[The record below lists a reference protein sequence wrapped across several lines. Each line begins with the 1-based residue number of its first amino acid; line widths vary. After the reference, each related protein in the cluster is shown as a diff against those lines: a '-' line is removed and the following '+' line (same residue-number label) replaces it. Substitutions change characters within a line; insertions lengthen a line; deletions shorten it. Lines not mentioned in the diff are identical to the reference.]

1 LAGVGLNRY
10 EADAIF
16 GRMTARGSSPGGLFA
31 GTPAQL
37 EELRQRLA
45 GRRGDY

>member
-1 LAGVGLNRY
+1 MFAAG
-10 EADAIF
+10 DIF
-16 GRMTARGSSPGGLFA
+16 GALVGDGPELPAELFT

-45 GRRGDY
+45 GRQGRY

>member
-1 LAGVGLNRY
+1 VLEAGRIFAALAATDPGLST
-10 EADAIF
+10 DVF
-16 GRMTARGSSPGGLFA
+16 T

-45 GRRGDY
+45 SRQGRY